1 MASKKA
7 KKPRETEK
15 TGAVIIPFPVVPR
28 RGTEIAAAL
37 PFSLVL
43 RREAPETK
51 AAPNS
56 ANSNE
61 RLVLPPTAHSKW
73 WEIGFAISIALHL
86 AAAAIFQAKYAYD
99 LERAAGAAAAA
110 STEGAVIIPIE
121 VVVTA
126 ALPPAPTPTD
136 ATAPDALKAAPAAPT
151 TPKTETAGDKKAKSS
166 PPQKSDAALEVVP
179 SAKETPQPDREK
191 QEQKKERA
199 QQSKS
204 VAANPSPAAAAARAE
219 GRAGAGGRAESG
231 GTANVSSYQAEV
243 LAHLQRYRVYPPEAR
258 NRGITGTAMV
268 RFALA
273 SNGGVMSAS
282 LGRSSGAEILDEAAL
297 SMVRRASPFP
307 PIPPGLGRSHMDF
320 AAPIRFDLR

>member
-7 KKPRETEK
+7 KKPREPEK
-15 TGAVIIPFPVVPR
+15 TGAIVIPFPVVPS
-28 RGTEIAAAL
+28 RGAKIAAEL
-37 PFSLVL
+37 PFSVVPK
-43 RREAPETK
+43 REAPVST
-51 AAPNS
+51 AAPKS

-61 RLVLPPTAHSKW
+61 RPALPPASRTKW
-73 WEIGFAISIALHL
+73 WEIGFAVSIALHL
-86 AAAAIFQAKYAYD
+86 AAAVIFQAKYAYD

-121 VVVTA
+121 VVVSA
-126 ALPPAPTPTD
+126 ALPSAPVPTD
-136 ATAPDALKAAPAAPT
+136 ATAPDALKAAPT
-151 TPKTETAGDKKAKSS
+151 TPKNESAADKKIQSA
-166 PPQKSDAALEVVP
+166 PPRKSDAATEVVP
-179 SAKETPQPDREK
+179 AAKETPQPDKEK
-191 QEQKKERA
+191 QEQKKERP

-204 VAANPSPAAAAARAE
+204 AAANPSPAAASRAE

-243 LAHLQRYRVYPPEAR
+243 LAHLQRYRIYPAEAK

-273 SNGGVMSAS
+273 SNGSVISAS
-282 LGRSSGAEILDEAAL
+282 LGRGSGAAILDEAAL

-307 PIPPGLGRSHMDF
+307 PFPPGLGRSQMDF

>member
-7 KKPRETEK
+7 KKPREPEK

-28 RGTEIAAAL
+28 REAEIAAEL
-37 PFSLVL
+37 PFSVVPK
-43 RREAPETK
+43 RETPQTK
-51 AAPNS
+51 AAPKS

-61 RLVLPPTAHSKW
+61 RPALPPASNPKW
-73 WEIGFAISIALHL
+73 WEIGLAVSIALHL

-110 STEGAVIIPIE
+110 AAEGAVVIPIE
-121 VVVTA
+121 VVVSA
-126 ALPPAPTPTD
+126 ALPSAPVPTN
-136 ATAPDALKAAPAAPT
+136 ATAPEALKAAQT
-151 TPKTETAGDKKAKSS
+151 TPKNEPAADKKIQSA
-166 PPQKSDAALEVVP
+166 PPPKDEAATEVVP
-179 SAKETPQPDREK
+179 AAKETPQPDKEK

-204 VAANPSPAAAAARAE
+204 AAANPSPAAASRME

-243 LAHLQRYRVYPPEAR
+243 LAHLQRYRIYPTEAK
-258 NRGITGTAMV
+258 NRGITGTATV
-268 RFALA
+268 RFVLA
-273 SNGGVMSAS
+273 SNGGVISAS
-282 LGRSSGAEILDEAAL
+282 LARGSGAAILDEAAL

-307 PIPPGLGRSHMDF
+307 PFPVGLGRSQMDF

>member
-7 KKPRETEK
+7 KKPREAEK
-15 TGAVIIPFPVVPR
+15 TGAVVIPFPVVAR
-28 RGTEIAAAL
+28 RGAEIAAAL
-37 PFSLVL
+37 PFSLVP
-43 RREAPETK
+43 RREAPETR

-61 RLVLPPTAHSKW
+61 RPALPPAAHSKW

-86 AAAAIFQAKYAYD
+86 AAAAAFQAKYTYD
-99 LERAAGAAAAA
+99 LERAAGAAAAV
-110 STEGAVIIPIE
+110 STEGAIIIPIE

-126 ALPPAPTPTD
+126 ALPSATPTD
-136 ATAPDALKAAPAAPT
+136 ATAPDALKAAPT
-151 TPKTETAGDKKAKSS
+151 TPKTEMAADKKAKSA
-166 PPQKSDAALEVVP
+166 PPPKSDEALEVVP
-179 SAKETPQPDREK
+179 AAKETPQPDREK
-191 QEQKKERA
+191 PEQKKERA
-199 QQSKS
+199 QQSTS
-204 VAANPSPAAAAARAE
+204 AAANPSPAAAARAE
-219 GRAGAGGRAESG
+219 GRAGAGGRAEFG

-243 LAHLQRYRVYPPEAR
+243 LAHLQRYRIYPPDAR

-273 SNGGVMSAS
+273 SSGGVISAS
-282 LGRSSGAEILDEAAL
+282 LGRSSGAAILDEAAL

-307 PIPPGLGRSHMDF
+307 PIPPGLGRSQMDF